1 MAKKAHPRHGK
12 RNGMLRDRVWSYMD
26 SHPNASNSE
35 IALALGLFQPQVD
48 KAASKYLSART
59 SEGRIRRL
67 ELRVKSLEATLE
79 KIMLAKG
86 LGENIKVAPTRF
98 IEAV

>member
-1 MAKKAHPRHGK
+1 
-12 RNGMLRDRVWSYMD
+12 MD
-26 SHPNASNSE
+26 THPNASNSE
-35 IALALGLFQPQVD
+35 IALALGVLPAQLDIYATKFM
-48 KAASKYLSART
+48 SART

-86 LGENIKVAPTRF
+86 LSENIKVSPTRF